1 MANARP
7 DLHAVSN
14 VNGGLL
20 ALAQVAAY
28 YGVQTTPRQL
38 AHELALGNQ
47 PVGAEDLARAAK
59 LIGLKA
65 RIVRN
70 PTAKRLRGM
79 PTPAL
84 IKLRDGQWA
93 VFGMETAPGRFRIVH
108 PLAGREQQLPL
119 ADILEEL
126 DHDVVLIGKG
136 VQLSSEQ
143 FKFNLSWFIPSIKRY
158 RRPLTHVFVA
168 SLFIQL
174 LGLATP
180 LSFQLV
186 VDKVLVHKSYSTLVV
201 VISALVL
208 LSFFEAVLKYLRVYI
223 LDHTS
228 NRIDV
233 ELGAK
238 LFAHLLRLPI
248 AYFESRA
255 SGVPVTRVRE
265 IENVRQFLTGRGIP
279 SVIDLCFLFVYVS
292 VLFLYSPEL
301 TCVLL
306 LIWPLY
312 IFIGAVLRP
321 AFRRKVKDKF
331 RRWSASQELLV
342 ESVVGMQTLKAAA
355 VEPMFQRKWEERL
368 SAYVRDGFATSVL
381 GARAQTATEFLSRLT
396 TALILFF
403 GVQAAIA
410 GTLTIGELIAFV
422 LIANQV
428 TQPILRT
435 AQLWQD
441 FQEVQVSVENLGDI
455 LNAATERTAQPLA
468 DLPPARGDLEFR
480 AVSFRYRPDLPEV
493 VKSFSLAIK
502 AGEMIGIVGP
512 SGSGKST
519 LAKLVQ
525 RLYEP
530 TSGEIL
536 LDGVDI
542 MQVDSSWLR
551 RQLGVVLQENFLF
564 NQTVQE
570 NIALACPDMSRSE
583 VVAVARL
590 AGADEFVRKLPQGY
604 DTLIQERGANLSG
617 GQRQRIA
624 IARALA
630 TNPAVLILDEATSSL
645 DYETERIIRAN
656 MRQIARARTVI
667 IIAHR
672 LAAVRDCDRIVGM
685 IDGAITEV
693 GTHEGLLTNRDGLY
707 ARLWA
712 IQNEHAR
719 T

>member
-108 PLAGREQQLPL
+108 PLAGREQRLPL

-255 SGVPVTRVRE
+255 SGVTVTRVRE

-321 AFRRKVKDKF
+321 AG
-331 RRWSASQELLV
+331 S
-342 ESVVGMQTLKAAA
+342 
-355 VEPMFQRKWEERL
+355 
-368 SAYVRDGFATSVL
+368 
-381 GARAQTATEFLSRLT
+381 SR
-396 TALILFF
+396 
-403 GVQAAIA
+403 
-410 GTLTIGELIAFV
+410 
-422 LIANQV
+422 
-428 TQPILRT
+428 
-435 AQLWQD
+435 
-441 FQEVQVSVENLGDI
+441 
-455 LNAATERTAQPLA
+455 
-468 DLPPARGDLEFR
+468 
-480 AVSFRYRPDLPEV
+480 
-493 VKSFSLAIK
+493 
-502 AGEMIGIVGP
+502 
-512 SGSGKST
+512 
-519 LAKLVQ
+519 
-525 RLYEP
+525 
-530 TSGEIL
+530 
-536 LDGVDI
+536 
-542 MQVDSSWLR
+542 
-551 RQLGVVLQENFLF
+551 
-564 NQTVQE
+564 
-570 NIALACPDMSRSE
+570 
-583 VVAVARL
+583 
-590 AGADEFVRKLPQGY
+590 
-604 DTLIQERGANLSG
+604 
-617 GQRQRIA
+617 
-624 IARALA
+624 
-630 TNPAVLILDEATSSL
+630 
-645 DYETERIIRAN
+645 
-656 MRQIARARTVI
+656 
-667 IIAHR
+667 
-672 LAAVRDCDRIVGM
+672 
-685 IDGAITEV
+685 
-693 GTHEGLLTNRDGLY
+693 
-707 ARLWA
+707 
-712 IQNEHAR
+712 
-719 T
+719 